1 MENRFVNR
9 LPGKIG
15 VDIRID
21 AHMKVKKK
29 TVNIRMCLIF
39 SPAILS
45 IILSDFALYNKV
57 R

>member
-1 MENRFVNR
+1 MFVNR

-45 IILSDFALYNKV
+45 VILSDFALYNKV